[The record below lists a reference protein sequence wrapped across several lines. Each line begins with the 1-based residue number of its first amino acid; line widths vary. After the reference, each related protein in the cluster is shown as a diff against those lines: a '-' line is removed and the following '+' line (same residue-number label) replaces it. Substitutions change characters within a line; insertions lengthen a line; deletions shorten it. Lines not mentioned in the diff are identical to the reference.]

1 MHVMRAHLKVQW
13 WMREEEEE
21 TVGRGCR
28 MRQRSKHVARKLQVF
43 GREMAHLKTSNT
55 CAL

>member
-1 MHVMRAHLKVQW
+1 MRAHLKVQW